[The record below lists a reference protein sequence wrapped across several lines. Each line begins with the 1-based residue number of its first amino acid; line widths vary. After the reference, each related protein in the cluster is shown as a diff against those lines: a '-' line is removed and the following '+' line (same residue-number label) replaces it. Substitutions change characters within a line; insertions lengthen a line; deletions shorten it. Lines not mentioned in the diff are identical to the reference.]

1 MGVGE
6 WRLLKGPRPIG
17 STLGLRSGNRAVG
30 TEARWTPA
38 FPISQTP
45 SKIRKS
51 KVTPCVFC
59 YDVPL
64 SCRDSSPLSG
74 GTGFLELY
82 QFPGKVREHRS
93 GKEEPPP
100 PYLLGG
106 KGNPLEAKE
115 RTHSSPSSTQAS
127 SPETL

>member
-1 MGVGE
+1 MGE

-38 FPISQTP
+38 FPISQTL

-74 GTGFLELY
+74 GTGFLELCIN
-82 QFPGKVREHRS
+82 FPGRS
-93 GKEEPPP
+93 GSIARGRKSPR
-100 PYLLGG
+100 
-106 KGNPLEAKE
+106 PLTA
-115 RTHSSPSSTQAS
+115 
-127 SPETL
+127 